1 MVLYCFKVTSN
12 SISSKEAEPLEAERR
27 WRVLAITAVAVVLS
41 LMSWFSATAVINDLS
56 RAWNLDTATA
66 GWLTNA
72 VQLGFVTG
80 AILSSLLA
88 ISDIVPLPRL
98 MAGSALLAAISSAVL
113 LVEPG
118 FAGAVVARF
127 VTGAALAGVYPPAMK
142 FIATWF
148 RTGRGVAM
156 GAMVGA
162 LTLGSAG
169 PHLVR
174 AVGQVLPWETVI
186 AVTAICCLLSA
197 VIFLGLREGPHAF
210 ARARVDPRQVAAI
223 IRNRPV
229 MLANFGYFGHMWE
242 LYAMWGWILAY
253 AVAASESGVFFGNAS
268 LLAFAVVAMGA
279 PGCLLGGFLS
289 DRIGR
294 CHTTA
299 LMMAVSG
306 LCALAIGFLFD
317 GPAILFLAVAL
328 IWGLTV
334 VADSAQFSAAVSELS
349 DASYVGSSLAFQMG
363 VGFAITTVTIWLVPV
378 LAEMSGS
385 WRWTFLVLVPGPFL
399 GVVSMLALRRMPEA
413 AKIANGLR

>member
-1 MVLYCFKVTSN
+1 MTVDTTSTRDG
-12 SISSKEAEPLEAERR
+12 EAGRR
-27 WRVLAITAVAVVLS
+27 WRVLAVTAVALVLS
-41 LMSWFSATAVINDLS
+41 MTSWFSATAVINDLA
-56 RAWNLDTATA
+56 RDWNLDTATA

-72 VQLGFVTG
+72 VQLGFVMG
-80 AILSSLLA
+80 AIGSSLLA

-98 MAGSALLAAISSAVL
+98 MAGSAVLAAVSSAVL

-118 FAGAVVARF
+118 FAGALLARF
-127 VTGAALAGVYPPAMK
+127 VTGAALAGIYPPAMK

-148 RTGRGVAM
+148 KTGRGVAM

-174 AVGQVLPWETVI
+174 AVGQILPWESVI
-186 AVTAICCLLSA
+186 AVTAAGCLLSA
-197 VIFLGLREGPHAF
+197 VIFLFLREGPHGF

-242 LYAMWGWILAY
+242 LYALWGWILAY
-253 AVAASESGVFFGNAS
+253 ALAASESGGFSGNAS

-289 DRIGR
+289 DMIGR
-294 CHTTA
+294 CYTTA
-299 LMMAVSG
+299 LMMAISG
-306 LCALAIGFLFD
+306 ACALAIGFLFD
-317 GPAILFLAVAL
+317 GPAFLFLIVAL

-349 DASYVGSSLAFQMG
+349 DANYVGSSLAFQMG
-363 VGFAITTVTIWLVPV
+363 VGFAITIITIWLVPV
-378 LAEMSGS
+378 LAEMTGS
-385 WRWTFLVLVPGPFL
+385 WRWTFLILVPGPLL
-399 GVVSMLALRRMPEA
+399 GVISMLALRRLPEA
-413 AKIANGLR
+413 SKIANGLK

>member
-1 MVLYCFKVTSN
+1 MTSS
-12 SISSKEAEPLEAERR
+12 SIPSNGSEPFEAERR

-41 LMSWFSATAVINDLS
+41 LMSWFSATAVINDIS
-56 RAWNLDTATA
+56 RAWELDTATA

-88 ISDIVPLPRL
+88 ISDIVALPRL
-98 MAGSALLAAISSAVL
+98 MAGSALLAGISSAVL
-113 LVEPG
+113 LIEPG
-118 FAGAVVARF
+118 FAGAVLARF

-148 RTGRGVAM
+148 KTGRGIAM

-162 LTLGSAG
+162 VTLGSAG

-186 AVTAICCLLSA
+186 TVTAICCLLSA
-197 VIFLGLREGPHAF
+197 VIFLVLREGPHGF

-253 AVAASESGVFFGNAS
+253 VVAASDSGAYFGNAS

-289 DRIGR
+289 DMIGR
-294 CHTTA
+294 CYTTA

-306 LCALAIGFLFD
+306 LCALAVGFLFD
-317 GPAILFLAVAL
+317 GPPALFLIVAL

-363 VGFAITTVTIWLVPV
+363 VGFAITTITIWMVPV
-378 LAEMSGS
+378 LAEMFGS

-399 GVVSMLALRRMPEA
+399 GVVSMLALRRLPEA

>member
-1 MVLYCFKVTSN
+1 MVSDN
-12 SISSKEAEPLEAERR
+12 SLQPETEMADVKR
-27 WRVLAITAVAVVLS
+27 WRVLLMTAFAVILS
-41 LMSWFSATAVINDLS
+41 MTSWFSATAVINDLARDWS
-56 RAWNLDTATA
+56 LDPATA

-72 VQLGFVTG
+72 VQLGFVVG
-80 AILSSLLA
+80 ALGSSLLA
-88 ISDIVPLPRL
+88 ISDIIPLPRL
-98 MAGSALLAAISSAVL
+98 MAASSLLAAISSAAL

-118 FAGAVVARF
+118 FAGALLARF
-127 VTGAALAGVYPPAMK
+127 VTGIALAGVYPPAMK

-174 AVGQVLPWETVI
+174 AVGQILSWEMVI
-186 AVTAICCLLSA
+186 GVTAVCCALSS
-197 VIFLGLREGPHAF
+197 VLFLMFLREGPHGF
-210 ARARVDPRQVAAI
+210 AKAHVDPRQVAAI

-253 AVAASESGVFFGNAS
+253 AIAASETGGFSGNAS

-294 CHTTA
+294 CYTTA

-317 GPAILFLAVAL
+317 GPQWLFLIIAL

-349 DASYVGSSLAFQMG
+349 EPNYVGSSLAFQMG
-363 VGFAITTVTIWLVPV
+363 VGFAITIITIWLVPV
-378 LAEMSGS
+378 IAEIAGS
-385 WRWTFLVLVPGPFL
+385 WRWTFLILVPGPLL
-399 GVVSMLALRRMPEA
+399 GVISMLALRRLPDA
-413 AKIANGLR
+413 ARIANGLK

>member
-1 MVLYCFKVTSN
+1 MTSQAAPAN
-12 SISSKEAEPLEAERR
+12 GGKAERR
-27 WRVLAITAVAVVLS
+27 WRVLAVTAVAVVLS
-41 LMSWFSATAVINDLS
+41 LTSWFSATAVINDLS
-56 RAWNLDTATA
+56 RDWNLDAATA

-80 AILSSLLA
+80 ALVSSLLA
-88 ISDIVPLPRL
+88 ISDIVALPRL

-118 FAGAVVARF
+118 FSGAVFARF

-148 RTGRGVAM
+148 KTGRGVAM

-174 AVGQVLPWETVI
+174 ALGQVLPWETVI
-186 AVTAICCLLSA
+186 AVTAICCLISA
-197 VIFLGLREGPHAF
+197 VIFLLLREGPYGF

-253 AVAASESGVFFGNAS
+253 VIAASESGAILGNAS

-289 DRIGR
+289 DMIGR
-294 CHTTA
+294 CYTTA

-317 GPAILFLAVAL
+317 GPAGLFLAVAL

-363 VGFAITTVTIWLVPV
+363 VGFAITTITIWLVPV
-378 LAEMSGS
+378 IADMTGS

-399 GVVSMLALRRMPEA
+399 GVISMLALRRMPEA